1 MNPDRSTSARRDSA
15 HPDPNCFL
23 YGVGPAVRALERT
36 IGHIAPTEIP
46 VLLIR
51 ESGTGKE
58 NIAMEIHHLSGQ
70 RNDAFLKFDGRKVAG
85 QSSPAWLSEHRVDS
99 ASSGTVFFDEISQLT
114 PTSQDQLL
122 RSLTKRRV
130 QVSAR
135 SKSFRLIS
143 ATARSLEDDVRD
155 GRFHEGLYY
164 AINGVCLVV
173 PSLRNRSE
181 DIPVLVDLFLKKY
194 AALARRSVS
203 SLSASTMDLLVRYAW
218 PGNVRQLE
226 SVVRKIVELQDEHSA
241 LRSFS
246 DFVIPTTTTQPVVA
260 RQKEQSLKEAVR
272 AAAEDV
278 ERNLIVKAL
287 QDAQWNQSK
296 VARELKI
303 PRKTLIDKMKR
314 LGLHRYGPHAQPE
327 SQGRR

>member
-1 MNPDRSTSARRDSA
+1 M
-15 HPDPNCFL
+15 
-23 YGVGPAVRALERT
+23 
-36 IGHIAPTEIP
+36 
-46 VLLIR
+46 
-51 ESGTGKE
+51 
-58 NIAMEIHHLSGQ
+58 
-70 RNDAFLKFDGRKVAG
+70 
-85 QSSPAWLSEHRVDS
+85 
-99 ASSGTVFFDEISQLT
+99 
-114 PTSQDQLL
+114 
-122 RSLTKRRV
+122 
-130 QVSAR
+130 
-135 SKSFRLIS
+135 
-143 ATARSLEDDVRD
+143 
-155 GRFHEGLYY
+155 
-164 AINGVCLVV
+164 V

-303 PRKTLIDKMKR
+303 ARKTLIDKMKR
-314 LGLHRYGPHAQPE
+314 LGLHR
-327 SQGRR
+327 